1 MIGRADPLDNSRLDS
16 AARDW
21 SADAALPV
29 NARLVRTSRVGTASG
44 SGLRTR
50 RGCPKITYIRRNLKS
65 IQQLSDVLPVVR
77 RPRNDFLDPG
87 IHFLDPVN
95 ERVDPVTESLDP
107 VAEPVDP
114 VNEPV
119 APLAEPVAP
128 VAESVE
134 CVAES
139 VNLTDE
145 VLAPADAS
153 LAPTNRFPASG
164 IASPNR
170 ASERLTRAATWPVK
184 ARLVRTS
191 RVGTASGSGLATRRG
206 PAGDSNMTENEPAV
220 AKNSGPDWKSLPLA
234 SRCLLFAVYLFS
246 GAAAASALITSDSGW
261 QIRTGIFAALQV
273 PAMFVFVRRP
283 DLRSFIPG
291 SLLILFAMI
300 VGMVPGMI
308 VEFFAEKVGADPLLG
323 KVLSVITTA
332 LCAAG
337 VFVAAFCRPADTEH
351 PKGDDHVDG

>member
-21 SADAALPV
+21 SADAALPM
-29 NARLVRTSRVGTASG
+29 NARLVRTSRAGTASG

-50 RGCPKITYIRRNLKS
+50 RGCPRITHIRRNLKS

-119 APLAEPVAP
+119 AP

-170 ASERLTRAATWPVK
+170 ASERLTRAATWPVN

-191 RVGTASGSGLATRRG
+191 RVGTASGSGMRTRRG
-206 PAGDSNMTENEPAV
+206 PHPH
-220 AKNSGPDWKSLPLA
+220 DWQSQSLTPT
-234 SRCLLFAVYLFS
+234 C
-246 GAAAASALITSDSGW
+246 
-261 QIRTGIFAALQV
+261 
-273 PAMFVFVRRP
+273 
-283 DLRSFIPG
+283 
-291 SLLILFAMI
+291 
-300 VGMVPGMI
+300 
-308 VEFFAEKVGADPLLG
+308 
-323 KVLSVITTA
+323 
-332 LCAAG
+332 
-337 VFVAAFCRPADTEH
+337 
-351 PKGDDHVDG
+351 